1 MRNSEGMVLG
11 QRGSQL
17 PVIERLRQAIWRKK
31 DRQDGKPRQQPFMKP
46 FELSEKAISSVILA
60 KLVPAGFKPG
70 AGIQNCLKILDSGS
84 RSACPE

>member
-1 MRNSEGMVLG
+1 MARG

-17 PVIERLRQAIWRKK
+17 PVIEGLCQAILWKK
-31 DRQDGKPRQQPFMKP
+31 YRQDGKPRQQPFMKP
-46 FELSEKAISSVILA
+46 FELLAKAISSVIPA

-84 RSACPE
+84 RFACPE